1 MAEAMAAGTAV
12 AASDLPAFRA
22 VLNDGKAGALFISE
36 DMKDLARVVN
46 NLLLNK
52 ELNLSLGKSGQEWSK
67 RYDWEN
73 VAHQIENVY
82 EMVTSTGEKVSLGS
96 DLRGWMRSI

>member
-1 MAEAMAAGTAV
+1 M
-12 AASDLPAFRA
+12 
-22 VLNDGKAGALFISE
+22 LNDGKAGAMFIKE
-36 DMKDLARVVN
+36 DSKDLARVVN

-52 ELNLSLGKSGQEWSK
+52 DLNVALGNSGQEWSK

-82 EMVTSTGEKVSLGS
+82 EMVTSAGEKVSLGS
-96 DLRGWMRSI
+96 DLRGWMRSN

>member
-1 MAEAMAAGTAV
+1 M
-12 AASDLPAFRA
+12 
-22 VLNDGKAGALFISE
+22 FIKE
-36 DMKDLARVVN
+36 DSKDLARAVN

-52 ELNLSLGKSGQEWSK
+52 DLNIALGNSGQEWSK

-82 EMVTSTGEKVSLGS
+82 EMVTSAGEKVSLGS
-96 DLRGWMRSI
+96 DLRGWMRSN